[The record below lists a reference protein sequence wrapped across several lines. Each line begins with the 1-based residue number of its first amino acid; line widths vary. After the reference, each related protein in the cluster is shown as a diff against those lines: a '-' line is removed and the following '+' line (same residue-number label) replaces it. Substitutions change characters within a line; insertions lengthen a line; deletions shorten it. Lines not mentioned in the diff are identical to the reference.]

1 MLQTLFQRYKSKR
14 LKYHLYYDRFFY
26 EDRLKPFMILQI
38 GVEPSLQ
45 VWQRYFTKSLIY
57 CIDTFENYD
66 PKDISYLDEKRIYWS
81 RCNVND
87 SKQLEHVMKNI
98 WNSPRFNIII
108 DNTSNY
114 YIRPTQ
120 EGSQL
125 NIINRTLPKISFRRG
140 QGNLIPTKND
150 QKK

>member
-57 CIDTFENYD
+57 CIDTFHNYD
-66 PKDISYLDEKRIYWS
+66 PKHIYYLNENRFEAVSDSNQR
-81 RCNVND
+81 VNT
-87 SKQLEHVMKNI
+87 
-98 WNSPRFNIII
+98 RFVVNE
-108 DNTSNY
+108 N
-114 YIRPTQ
+114 
-120 EGSQL
+120 
-125 NIINRTLPKISFRRG
+125 KI
-140 QGNLIPTKND
+140 LKEL
-150 QKK
+150 KE

>member
-1 MLQTLFQRYKSKR
+1 MDNTSGNMKVSYHGTLFSEIDSEMYDFQSSR
-14 LKYHLYYDRFFY
+14 LRRPSTGV
-26 EDRLKPFMILQI
+26 RLWNRVL
-38 GVEPSLQ
+38 
-45 VWQRYFTKSLIY
+45 
-57 CIDTFENYD
+57 DTFENYD

-114 YIRPTQ
+114 
-120 EGSQL
+120 E
-125 NIINRTLPKISFRRG
+125 TLRRYG
-140 QGNLIPTKND
+140 IGKYYKEANNEIFCHSCQR
-150 QKK
+150 